1 MNLRP
6 ITSMITGLFIMTV
19 LGISI
24 EVKANTTETAQK
36 TNTLSTGSSTS
47 PTLLTVYKSPS
58 CGCCKQW
65 MSHLDNA
72 DFKTVANHP
81 ESLDSIKARY
91 HIAPNLRSCHTAV
104 SEGNYVFEG
113 HIPAR
118 YIRQFLA
125 SPPGGAI
132 GLTVPAM
139 PLGSPGMEVGNR
151 FMPYQVLLLKQD
163 GGTEVFA
170 EVETS
175 EQQYQKQ

>member
-1 MNLRP
+1 MSLRP
-6 ITSMITGLFIMTV
+6 ITSMITGLIIMTV
-19 LGISI
+19 LNISI
-24 EVKANTTETAQK
+24 EVKANTTDTTQK
-36 TNTLSTGSSTS
+36 NNIQSTEPSSS

-65 MSHLDNA
+65 MSHLDDA
-72 DFKTVANHP
+72 GFKTVANHP
-81 ESLDSIKARY
+81 ESLDSIKAHY

-104 SEGNYVFEG
+104 SRDHYVFEG

-125 SPPGGAI
+125 SPPDGAI

-163 GGTEVFA
+163 GSAVVFA
-170 EVETS
+170 EVEKS
-175 EQQYQKQ
+175 EQQYQEQ